1 MLRPITEVRHRLPD
15 RRAVELGETP
25 RHTVTYYGLDWP
37 VSLHFV
43 QLGPDEK
50 TFEWFNVGIELG
62 EFKAVPGEP
71 AKMPR
76 RRFDPKFIRLVADS
90 CGTRARSPPRAGR
103 RSARVTEKKA
113 AEDPGRARTE
123 TSTSMAGRRPNGSQG
138 DDRRAQGQSPF
149 AGQGAGQGLWRQRR
163 HRLPLDRSRRPRLA
177 GHQGAEKVGW
187 LALLFET

>member
-25 RHTVTYYGLDWP
+25 RHTVTYYGFDWP

-90 CGTRARSPPRAGR
+90 YAELEREARRVLAGDLLESPRRKPPKIQVEREPRR
-103 RSARVTEKKA
+103 RRQW
-113 AEDPGRARTE
+113 
-123 TSTSMAGRRPNGSQG
+123 QG
-138 DDRRAQGQSPF
+138 DDLMVLKAMIAEHRANHRSPAKELAKDF
-149 AGQGAGQGLWRQRR
+149 GVNVATAYRWIAAA
-163 HRLPLDRSRRPRLA
+163 DRD
-177 GHQGAEKVGW
+177 
-187 LALLFET
+187 